1 VTTILHKRGSG
12 IPTADKFE
20 AVGEILIDSETGI
33 AYTLNDAGEVVS
45 VGGDD
50 IWLASDPDEFGH
62 RVVTFPDQISN
73 PDDIH
78 DFYIRYST
86 DPEQGTI
93 SRATINA
100 YKFYGKYIEAI
111 DIKASDSVE
120 TKEVIAAAVETVASV
135 SVEQVVVGGIVV
147 GDTAPITSSFSEEQ
161 KAEAMGLQSALKIIK
176 PLPDPLPNKVTIDID
191 KDGNITAEG
200 VVQAADYLDADGN
213 SIVGA
218 GDDYDDSQIKADL
231 ASETEARI
239 AGDADLQTQIDN
251 LPSGGGDLDWVNGDE
266 DKFIISLG
274 WENNPSSRGVQQVL
288 IGSEVSAKEGGVA
301 IGQGADAG
309 DQSVAV
315 GRYSFAGA
323 GANSVAIGNGAIANE
338 DAIGL
343 GSYANA
349 ASGEFAIGTGINA
362 VNFSGATVQ
371 ATDFLDAD
379 GNSIIGAGGGE
390 ALWEQSGSDLYYS
403 AGNVGIGV
411 TPLGSSSGAFTQ
423 LQIGGG
429 SGQSTLFG
437 QNNDHAIGMASGAYY
452 DASNNLKYSSSA
464 KGLSRLYLYDGT
476 FQFSSAPSGTEGATA
491 TLTERMR
498 IDGAT
503 GNVGIGADV
512 TTFRFNVETSNST
525 TTNLKSTSEI
535 SNLRLTNSGGLAVVG
550 SEGNDLVF
558 SASTSEKMRI
568 GSDGSVKVVSKADGQ
583 ELTISQ
589 GYNSYMYASN
599 DLYLGAGGDSE
610 LAVLKGNGNFSVNG
624 RVGIGGQPSRS
635 AGEYLEQAKTKIAGW
650 KTTFDAR
657 LKAEPKADKEAV
669 TLEITD
675 GDFSVFPT
683 AEALAE
689 KMAERAIGGGDA
701 KLQVAGDGY
710 FTTDV
715 HASGVLKTD
724 KYINVNNNGYIRGEY
739 SGELRIQ
746 SGSSK
751 ISFYNN
757 QNNSELAYI
766 SNAGNAFFSGTV
778 QATDFLDADGNP
790 ATVSPSRMVDAFT
803 TLQTAIADETTI
815 EGIKTAL
822 TNSLGGLIEKFEG
835 LKNG

>member
-1 VTTILHKRGSG
+1 MTTILHKRGSG

-33 AYTLNDAGEVVS
+33 AYTLNDAGEVVP
-45 VGGDD
+45 VGGD
-50 IWLASDPDEFGH
+50 
-62 RVVTFPDQISN
+62 
-73 PDDIH
+73 
-78 DFYIRYST
+78 
-86 DPEQGTI
+86 
-93 SRATINA
+93 
-100 YKFYGKYIEAI
+100 
-111 DIKASDSVE
+111 
-120 TKEVIAAAVETVASV
+120 
-135 SVEQVVVGGIVV
+135 
-147 GDTAPITSSFSEEQ
+147 
-161 KAEAMGLQSALKIIK
+161 
-176 PLPDPLPNKVTIDID
+176 
-191 KDGNITAEG
+191 
-200 VVQAADYLDADGN
+200 
-213 SIVGA
+213 
-218 GDDYDDSQIKADL
+218 
-231 ASETEARI
+231 
-239 AGDADLQTQIDN
+239 
-251 LPSGGGDLDWVNGDE
+251 
-266 DKFIISLG
+266 
-274 WENNPSSRGVQQVL
+274 
-288 IGSEVSAKEGGVA
+288 
-301 IGQGADAG
+301 
-309 DQSVAV
+309 
-315 GRYSFAGA
+315 
-323 GANSVAIGNGAIANE
+323 
-338 DAIGL
+338 
-343 GSYANA
+343 
-349 ASGEFAIGTGINA
+349 
-362 VNFSGATVQ
+362 
-371 ATDFLDAD
+371 
-379 GNSIIGAGGGE
+379 

-558 SASTSEKMRI
+558 SASTNEKMRI

-610 LAVLKGNGNFSVNG
+610 LAVLKGNGN
-624 RVGIGGQPSRS
+624 
-635 AGEYLEQAKTKIAGW
+635 
-650 KTTFDAR
+650 
-657 LKAEPKADKEAV
+657 
-669 TLEITD
+669 
-675 GDFSVFPT
+675 
-683 AEALAE
+683 
-689 KMAERAIGGGDA
+689 
-701 KLQVAGDGY
+701 
-710 FTTDV
+710 
-715 HASGVLKTD
+715 
-724 KYINVNNNGYIRGEY
+724 
-739 SGELRIQ
+739 
-746 SGSSK
+746 
-751 ISFYNN
+751 
-757 QNNSELAYI
+757 
-766 SNAGNAFFSGTV
+766 AFFSGTV
-778 QATDFLDADGNP
+778 QAADYLDADGNSIIGVGGGGGGGDLDWVNNDEDKLNISLGWDNTPSSRGVHQVLLGSEVKAKEEGVAIGRVADAGDHAVAVGLYASASFNGIAIGNQADAGDDAISLGSYASAVSGEFAIGTSINAVNFSGATVQATDYLDADGNP

-803 TLQTAIADETTI
+803 TLQNAIADETTI

-835 LKNG
+835 MKNG